1 MIVSSLQDYGRILA
15 LHPLFKPLFD
25 YVSQADLP
33 NLGFG
38 RHIIL
43 NDELFINNI
52 NPECVS
58 QEEQMLEIHRDYI
71 DVHILLSGEERIGW
85 KPLNDVGNMVKP
97 YSKEEDCALYKEPA
111 TTYIDLLPGQF
122 AIMFPEDA
130 HAPIIGTG
138 KIWKIIGKVRIDNI

>member
-38 RHIIL
+38 RHIIR

-85 KPLNDVGNMVKP
+85 KLLNDVGNMVKP
-97 YSKEEDCALYKEPA
+97 YSKEEDCAL
-111 TTYIDLLPGQF
+111 
-122 AIMFPEDA
+122 
-130 HAPIIGTG
+130 
-138 KIWKIIGKVRIDNI
+138 